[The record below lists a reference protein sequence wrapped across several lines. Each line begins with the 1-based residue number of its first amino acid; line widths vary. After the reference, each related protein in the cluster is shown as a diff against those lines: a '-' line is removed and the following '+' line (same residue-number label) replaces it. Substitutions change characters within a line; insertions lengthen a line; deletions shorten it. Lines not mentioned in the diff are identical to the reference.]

1 LKYRKA
7 VVSLYVVIAVSFD
20 RHGEVER
27 VRWAK
32 ADGPAH
38 TLTGRLHNVG
48 VDRVLEAIDRGDVVE
63 LRFQTAG
70 GSVSGGRLRRKLL
83 PGGTESVTEVRGV
96 KGRTLHDL
104 PTF

>member
-1 LKYRKA
+1 M
-7 VVSLYVVIAVSFD
+7 
-20 RHGEVER
+20 ER

-32 ADGPAH
+32 ADGPAN
-38 TLTGRLHNVG
+38 TLTGPLHNVD
-48 VDRVLEAIDRGDVVE
+48 VDSVVEAIDHGDAVE
-63 LRFQTAG
+63 LRFQTAH

-83 PGGTESVTEVRGV
+83 HGGTESVIEERGV